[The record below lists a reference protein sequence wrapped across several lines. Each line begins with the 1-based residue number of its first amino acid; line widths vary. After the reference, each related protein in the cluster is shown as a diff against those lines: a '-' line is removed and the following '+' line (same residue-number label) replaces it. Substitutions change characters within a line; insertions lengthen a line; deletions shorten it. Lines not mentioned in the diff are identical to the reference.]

1 MFFIIFDEVEKND
14 LANEGCRQGPKNA
27 LETSFRGFATMTVCN
42 PHFSHSL
49 CFVFSFILGSWGG
62 KGRDTNRF

>member
-27 LETSFRGFATMTVCN
+27 LETSFRGFAPMTVCN
-42 PHFSHSL
+42 REGGARTASGPLRVSGPL
-49 CFVFSFILGSWGG
+49 VFE
-62 KGRDTNRF
+62 